1 MLLILSFT
9 RTGTELNRK
18 LQEKLCDL
26 ECAGYAPG
34 RMAEGLFALPED
46 PKEWI
51 KERWGKDDFLF
62 IGAAGIAVRMIAPS
76 IEDKYTDS
84 AVVVMDE
91 MSRFVIPLLSGH
103 VGGGVALSRRIAAIT
118 GAESV
123 ITTATDVQAKFA
135 VDVFA
140 REHFLAITDR
150 QLAKEISAAV
160 LEGKRVGIFAEA
172 VYEDVSHAVW
182 KAAECFPE
190 LSLCETEKAL
200 YQCEKGIYIT
210 AKKIETPKGIL
221 ALKVQKAVLGVG
233 CRRGTDVQTL
243 ERGIQETIASLV
255 LSRER
260 IEALVSI
267 DLKAEEEGLLQLSE
281 NWQIPFYTYTA
292 EELASTGAVSDSSE
306 FVQKI
311 TGVDNVCERAVNY
324 YLKIQGGGTLIQSKI
339 RKERMTVAV
348 GVRVAE

>member
-18 LQEKLCDL
+18 LQEKLCGL
-26 ECAGYAPG
+26 ECIGYAPE
-34 RMAEGLFALPED
+34 RMADGIMTLPED

-76 IEDKYTDS
+76 IKDKYTDS

-103 VGGGVALSRRIAAIT
+103 VGGGVALSKRIAAIT
-118 GAESV
+118 GAEAV
-123 ITTATDVQAKFA
+123 ITTATDVQEKFA

-150 QLAKEISAAV
+150 RLAKEISAAV
-160 LEGKRVGIFAEA
+160 LEGKRVGIYAEPG
-172 VYEDVSHAVW
+172 YEDMSRAVR
-182 KAAECFPE
+182 KAAERFPE
-190 LSLCETEKAL
+190 LSLSEDEKEL
-200 YQCEKGIYIT
+200 FQHEKGIYIT

-221 ALKVQKAVLGVG
+221 TLKVQKAVLGVG

-243 ERGIQETIASLV
+243 ERGIQETIRSLGI
-255 LSRER
+255 SIER
-260 IEALVSI
+260 IETLVSI
-267 DLKAEEEGLLQLSE
+267 DLKADEEGLLQLSK

-292 EELASTGAVSDSSE
+292 EELASTGAVSEASE
-306 FVQKI
+306 FVRQI

-339 RKERMTVAV
+339 RKERMTAAV
-348 GVRVAE
+348 GMRVAE

>member
-18 LQEKLCDL
+18 LQEKLGGT
-26 ECAGYAPG
+26 ECVGYAPE
-34 RMAEGLFALPED
+34 RMADGLCALPEN

-76 IEDKYTDS
+76 IKDKYSDS

-103 VGGGVALSRRIAAIT
+103 IGGGVSLSRRIAAAT
-118 GAESV
+118 GAEAV
-123 ITTATDVQAKFA
+123 ITTATDVQEKFA

-140 REHFLAITDR
+140 RKHFLAITDR
-150 QLAKEISAAV
+150 QLAKEISATM
-160 LEGKRVGIFAEA
+160 LEGKRVGIYAEPE
-172 VYEDVSHAVW
+172 YEDVSFAVR
-182 KAAECFPE
+182 KEAEHFPE
-190 LSLCETEKAL
+190 LCLCEDEKAL
-200 YQCEKGIYIT
+200 FQYENGIYIT
-210 AKKIETPKGIL
+210 SKQRAATEKILT
-221 ALKVQKAVLGVG
+221 LKVQKAVLGIG
-233 CRRGTDVQTL
+233 CRRGTDVQVL
-243 ERGIQETIASLV
+243 ERGIQETMASLG
-255 LSRER
+255 LSKDR

-267 DLKAEEEGLLQLSE
+267 DLKSEEEGLLQLSE
-281 NWQIPFYTYTA
+281 NWQIPFYTYAA
-292 EELASTGAVSDSSE
+292 EELAATGAVSESSE
-306 FVQKI
+306 FVRQI

-324 YLKIQGGGTLIQSKI
+324 YLKIQGGGTLIQSKV
-339 RKERMTVAV
+339 RKERMTTAV